1 MGERLDFRIER
12 EMVSPAVEWLKG
24 SNLLIKREFHTPWGV
39 CDLVGLRFNE
49 AKVQERLSLGQRSTI
64 GSALR
69 IMLLQQIPD
78 CRAHRSV
85 TVERLVQMFDGLLTA
100 DEIGGEITW
109 LVKGKFVHRT
119 RKGSLQKRN
128 GWAPLQD
135 RLVAVELKLSR
146 VEDVFSQALSNL
158 VFADESYVGLP
169 ASAAGRLLE
178 TRRCHEFERSGVGVV
193 SISRDSCKIIL
204 PSRRRDLPV
213 DPLIQM
219 GCVERF
225 WRTRTQVPM
234 MVRGN

>member
-1 MGERLDFRIER
+1 MYKRLDFRLER

-24 SNLLIKREFHTPWGV
+24 LNLLIKQEFHTPWGV

-49 AKVQERLSLGQRSTI
+49 AKVQERLSLGQRDTI

-69 IMLLQQIPD
+69 VMLLQQIPD

-85 TVERLVQMFDGLLTA
+85 TLERLQQMFDGLLTA
-100 DEIGGEITW
+100 DELGSEIIR
-109 LVKGKFVHRT
+109 LVKGKFVHWT
-119 RKGSLQKRN
+119 RNGSLQKRN
-128 GWAPLQD
+128 GWAPLQE
-135 RLVAVELKLSR
+135 RLVALELKLSR
-146 VEDVFSQALSNL
+146 VEDAFSQALSNL

-178 TRRCHEFERSGVGVV
+178 TRRCHEFERSGVGIV
-193 SISRDSCKIIL
+193 SISRDSCTIIL
-204 PSRRRDLPV
+204 PSRRQNLPV

-219 GCVERF
+219 RCVERF
-225 WRTRTQVPM
+225 WRIRSHGPT